1 MFSVLTSSSSE
12 HSTDRLVPLRR
23 RPFILLHNHT
33 IGLDSKTVKFEE
45 ENLSPNLLEMIIPVR
60 CMNCGN
66 VLADK
71 WLFYKEKVK
80 ELSKSNSE
88 PIYMDGKTVPDTV
101 ERQVLDALGLK
112 RYCCRKHMLTHVD
125 LIDKI

>member
-1 MFSVLTSSSSE
+1 
-12 HSTDRLVPLRR
+12 
-23 RPFILLHNHT
+23 
-33 IGLDSKTVKFEE
+33 
-45 ENLSPNLLEMIIPVR
+45 MIIPIR

-71 WLFYKEKVK
+71 WMFYQQKVK
-80 ELSKSNSE
+80 ELRGSAKAE
-88 PIYMDGKTVPDTV
+88 PVYMDGKSVPDTPEV
-101 ERQVLDALGLK
+101 KVLKMLGLK

>member
-1 MFSVLTSSSSE
+1 
-12 HSTDRLVPLRR
+12 
-23 RPFILLHNHT
+23 
-33 IGLDSKTVKFEE
+33 
-45 ENLSPNLLEMIIPVR
+45 MIIPIR

-71 WLFYKEKVK
+71 WMYYQQRVK
-80 ELSKSNSE
+80 ELRGAKKAE
-88 PIYMDGKTVPDTV
+88 PVYMDGKSVPDTP
-101 ERQVLDALGLK
+101 ELRVLEELGLK

>member
-1 MFSVLTSSSSE
+1 VTTYY
-12 HSTDRLVPLRR
+12 STIHIIRLD
-23 RPFILLHNHT
+23 HT
-33 IGLDSKTVKFEE
+33 KYIKFERQ
-45 ENLSPNLLEMIIPVR
+45 NLSPETLEMIIPIR

-71 WLFYKEKVK
+71 WLFYQQKVK
-80 ELSKSNSE
+80 EMNKSDKIQ
-88 PIYMDGKTVPDTV
+88 PIYMDGKTVPDTA
-101 ERQVLDALGLK
+101 ERKVLEYLGLT

>member
-1 MFSVLTSSSSE
+1 
-12 HSTDRLVPLRR
+12 
-23 RPFILLHNHT
+23 
-33 IGLDSKTVKFEE
+33 
-45 ENLSPNLLEMIIPVR
+45 MIIPIR

-71 WLFYKEKVK
+71 WLAYQEEVK
-80 ELSKSNSE
+80 KLAGGTKAE
-88 PIYMDGKTVPDTV
+88 PIYMYGKSVPDTA
-101 ERQVLDALGLK
+101 EFKVLNQLGLT

>member
-1 MFSVLTSSSSE
+1 M
-12 HSTDRLVPLRR
+12 
-23 RPFILLHNHT
+23 I
-33 IGLDSKTVKFEE
+33 KFDER
-45 ENLSPNLLEMIIPVR
+45 NLSISIIEVMIIPIR

-71 WLFYKEKVK
+71 WLFYQQKVK
-80 ELSKSNSE
+80 ELRGSNE
-88 PIYMDGKTVPDTV
+88 IKPIYMDGQTVPKTA
-101 ERQVLDALGLK
+101 ELEVLNKLGLM

>member
-1 MFSVLTSSSSE
+1 
-12 HSTDRLVPLRR
+12 
-23 RPFILLHNHT
+23 
-33 IGLDSKTVKFEE
+33 
-45 ENLSPNLLEMIIPVR
+45 MIIPIR

-71 WLFYKEKVK
+71 WLYYQAKVK
-80 ELSKSNSE
+80 ELRGTNK
-88 PIYMDGKTVPDTV
+88 PDTIYMDGTSIPDTA
-101 ERQVLDALGLK
+101 ELKVLKELGLK